1 MFDSTF
7 FFFISTIGYFFA
19 FLCYLFH
26 VVFKPQAQF
35 PKTESASLGITATS
49 GVSAKRMDWG
59 KWGTRL
65 TFISVLIATAGV
77 VLRTIELG
85 NASNWVMSVFLP
97 VTTTYETLTFLAWL
111 IPLTYLIM
119 ERKYPIRSVG
129 VFVVGIAL
137 IMLIVASFPS
147 IAPRARSPIVPSL
160 QSYWLVIHVLSMIIG
175 IAFFTTGFGAT
186 LLYMW
191 RGRKTKS
198 FDDIQRIEEMAYRA
212 IALGFPFYGIGG
224 LVFGGIWAKEAWGS
238 YWEWDPKETAMLT
251 AWLVYAVYLHARV
264 KWGPQAKIVG
274 WLSIAGF
281 LAILYAWIGIN
292 YFVGGL
298 HSFT

>member
-7 FFFISTIGYFFA
+7 FFFISTIGYFSA

-26 VVFKPQAQF
+26 AVFKPQAPF
-35 PKTESASLGITATS
+35 PKKETSSLGITATS
-49 GVSAKRMDWG
+49 GATAKRIDWG
-59 KWGTRL
+59 KWGTLL
-65 TFISVLIATAGV
+65 TFVTMLIAFAGV

-85 NASNWVMSVFLP
+85 NASNWVMRVFLP
-97 VTTTYETLTFLAWL
+97 VTTTYETLTFFAWL
-111 IPLTYLIM
+111 IPLTYLII
-119 ERKYPIRSVG
+119 ERMYPIRSVG
-129 VFVVGIAL
+129 VFVTGSAFVLLAIASSP
-137 IMLIVASFPS
+137 A
-147 IAPRARSPIVPSL
+147 IAPSQIAPVVPSL

-186 LLYMW
+186 VLYMW
-191 RGRKTKS
+191 RGMKTKD
-198 FDDIQRIEEMAYRA
+198 FDDIRRIEEMAYKA

-274 WLSIAGF
+274 WLSIVAF
-281 LAILYAWIGIN
+281 LSVLYAWIGIN